1 MHRAFPCL
9 SPLSFLSPVGERSP
23 GFGYVQ
29 TLRVRVNFNLHQIKQ
44 WPKRLEEA
52 RWVSVPQFVRVFG
65 TYVRFSSR
73 ANRSELW
80 FWMLFYVLVLIA
92 DSVVDSL
99 LGLSLIG
106 GIASLVLFL
115 PTISVQV
122 RRLHDRDRSGWWWFI
137 FFVPLV
143 GSIVM
148 FIWFVLKGTRGDN
161 RFGPDPLDKSGTLS
175 ALGMQA

>member
-1 MHRAFPCL
+1 MSFSAAIL
-9 SPLSFLSPVGERSP
+9 S
-23 GFGYVQ
+23 GF
-29 TLRVRVNFNLHQIKQ
+29 RN
-44 WPKRLEEA
+44 
-52 RWVSVPQFVRVFG
+52 
-65 TYVRFSSR
+65 YVRFSGR
-73 ANRSELW
+73 ASRSELW

-92 DSVVDSL
+92 GSVADSL
-99 LGLSLIG
+99 VGLSLIG

-115 PTISVQV
+115 PTISAQV

-161 RFGPDPLDKSGTLS
+161 RFGPDPLDKLGTLS
-175 ALGMQA
+175 TLGMQG

>member
-1 MHRAFPCL
+1 MGFSAAI
-9 SPLSFLSPVGERSP
+9 RS
-23 GFGYVQ
+23 GF
-29 TLRVRVNFNLHQIKQ
+29 RN
-44 WPKRLEEA
+44 
-52 RWVSVPQFVRVFG
+52 
-65 TYVRFSSR
+65 YVRFSGR
-73 ANRSELW
+73 ASRSELW

-92 DSVVDSL
+92 GSVVDSL

-115 PTISVQV
+115 PTISAQV
-122 RRLHDRDRSGWWWFI
+122 RKLDDRDQSGWWWFI

-148 FIWFVLKGTRGDN
+148 LIWFALKGTRGDN
-161 RFGPDPLDKSGTLS
+161 RLGPDPLDKSGTLS

>member
-1 MHRAFPCL
+1 MGFSAAI
-9 SPLSFLSPVGERSP
+9 RS
-23 GFGYVQ
+23 GF
-29 TLRVRVNFNLHQIKQ
+29 R
-44 WPKRLEEA
+44 
-52 RWVSVPQFVRVFG
+52 S
-65 TYVRFSSR
+65 YVRFSSR
-73 ANRSELW
+73 ASRSELW

-92 DSVVDSL
+92 GSVVDSL

-106 GIASLVLFL
+106 GIASLVLFS
-115 PTISVQV
+115 PTISAQV
-122 RRLHDRDRSGWWWFI
+122 RRLHDRDRSGWSWFI